1 MTSSQSGSGI
11 GTDYRTLNERLSN
24 SPRMLRGWITRTGRV
39 TYFNDT
45 KRREE
50 ASDEMMH
57 AMLERKLLLK
67 IGRRDRFGEDVP
79 LKSKEVRTT
88 NEKWLVGHTHHNKG
102 TFCCGGA
109 KEEKEDM
116 K

>member
-24 SPRMLRGWITRTGRV
+24 NPRMLRGWIMRTGRV
-39 TYFNDT
+39 THFNDT

-79 LKSKEVRTT
+79 LKSKEVRMINGWLGMRITT
-88 NEKWLVGHTHHNKG
+88 
-102 TFCCGGA
+102 
-109 KEEKEDM
+109 KERSVVVVLK
-116 K
+116 KRKKT